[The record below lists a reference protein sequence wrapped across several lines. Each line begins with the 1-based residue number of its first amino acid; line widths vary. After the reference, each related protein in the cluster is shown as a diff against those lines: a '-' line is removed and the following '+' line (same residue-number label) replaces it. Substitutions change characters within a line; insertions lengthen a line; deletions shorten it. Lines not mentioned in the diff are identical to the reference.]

1 MISLFR
7 YIDDEEERL
16 LSRELKIGVAIL
28 LVFASLFF
36 ASASHIPT
44 EDQYAM
50 AETTPLNNHKNNTLL
65 LPSQIF
71 ESETDVTHENLD
83 DSSVHLEVEEIIG
96 NPEFEMDEEGIK
108 EDPENQ
114 RPQGSGETV
123 GDDTVDVD
131 TPPPS
136 PEEPGESETEKPTE
150 KPTQAPSES
159 ETEKPTEKPTE
170 PPVYSDGWH
179 VIDGKTY
186 LYQSGKPVTGWQV
199 IQGKKYYF
207 DSKGVLSS
215 KVGIDVSYAQG
226 SVDWKKVKA
235 AGVDYVM
242 IRVGYRGYTQGGLY
256 LDSDFVKNIEGATA
270 AGLDCGVYFYSQAI
284 TVEEAILEAD
294 FVLKAIKGYDLTYPV
309 AFDTEDVNDPIARTK
324 GLTDKQRTDFAIAFC
339 ERILNSGYYPTI
351 YASKSWLLDEMEFSR
366 INGKFD
372 IWLAEWT
379 DKATFP
385 YTYQMWQYTE
395 NGSVSGISGYV
406 DLDVSLFDYP
416 TFIKKNGYNNL

>member
-1 MISLFR
+1 MP
-7 YIDDEEERL
+7 
-16 LSRELKIGVAIL
+16 RELKIAVSVL
-28 LVFASLFF
+28 LVFASVFF
-36 ASASHIPT
+36 MSAAHIPID
-44 EDQYAM
+44 DQEVF
-50 AETTPLNNHKNNTLL
+50 AETAALNKDKNDTIL
-65 LPSQIF
+65 LPSQVF
-71 ESETDVTHENLD
+71 ETETYISDEELDNENIQLD
-83 DSSVHLEVEEIIG
+83 AEEVIG
-96 NPEFEMDEEGIK
+96 NPDFEMDEEGIK

-114 RPQGSGETV
+114 RPQGPGDTV

-131 TPPPS
+131 TPPPVTE
-136 PEEPGESETEKPTE
+136 PEEPDTEKPTE
-150 KPTQAPSES
+150 KPTEAPTEN

-170 PPVYSDGWH
+170 PPVYTDGWH
-179 VIDGKTY
+179 IIDGKTY
-186 LYQSGKPVTGWQV
+186 LYQNGKPVTGWQV

-226 SVDWKKVKA
+226 NIDWKKVKA

-294 FVLKAIKGYDLTYPV
+294 FVLKAIKGYKLTYPI
-309 AFDTEDVNDPIARTK
+309 AFDTEYVSDPAARTH

-339 ERILNSGYYPTI
+339 ERIKNNGYYPTI

-372 IWLAEWT
+372 IWLAEWS

-385 YTYQMWQYTE
+385 YTYQMWQYSETGKV
-395 NGSVSGISGYV
+395 NGISGYV

-416 TFIKKNGYNNL
+416 TFIKKNGYNHL

>member
-1 MISLFR
+1 MPKK
-7 YIDDEEERL
+7 
-16 LSRELKIGVAIL
+16 LKISISVL

-36 ASASHIPT
+36 MSAAHIPA
-44 EDQYAM
+44 EDHQVLAG
-50 AETTPLNNHKNNTLL
+50 TTALNEVTGDDLL

-71 ESETDVTHENLD
+71 ETEIYETEESLD
-83 DSSVHLEVEEIIG
+83 DESIHLEAEEIIG

-114 RPQGSGETV
+114 RPQGSGNTV
-123 GDDTVDVD
+123 GDNTVDVD
-131 TPPPS
+131 TPPPAADTD
-136 PEEPGESETEKPTE
+136 EPATEKPTEAPTEKPTE
-150 KPTQAPSES
+150 KPTEG

-179 VIDGKTY
+179 IIDGKTY

-207 DSKGVLSS
+207 DSSGVLSS

-226 SVDWKKVKA
+226 SIDWNKVKA

-242 IRVGYRGYTQGGLY
+242 IRVGYRGYTLGGLY

-294 FVLKAIKGYDLTYPV
+294 FVLKAIKGYKLTYPV
-309 AFDTEDVNDPIARTK
+309 AFDTEDVDDPIARTK

-372 IWLAEWT
+372 IWLAEWA

-395 NGSVSGISGYV
+395 SGSVNGISGYV

>member
-1 MISLFR
+1 M
-7 YIDDEEERL
+7 
-16 LSRELKIGVAIL
+16 SRELKIAVSVL
-28 LVFASLFF
+28 LVFASVFF
-36 ASASHIPT
+36 MSAAHIPID
-44 EDQYAM
+44 DQEVF
-50 AETTPLNNHKNNTLL
+50 AETAALNKDKNDTIP
-65 LPSQIF
+65 LPSQVF
-71 ESETDVTHENLD
+71 ETGTYISDEELDNENIQLD
-83 DSSVHLEVEEIIG
+83 AEEVIG

-114 RPQGSGETV
+114 RPQGSGDTV

-131 TPPPS
+131 TPPPVAK
-136 PEEPGESETEKPTE
+136 PEEPTENPTEKPTE
-150 KPTQAPSES
+150 SPTKSET
-159 ETEKPTEKPTE
+159 EKLTEKPTEKPTE
-170 PPVYSDGWH
+170 PPVYTDGWH
-179 VIDGKTY
+179 IIDGKTY
-186 LYQSGKPVTGWQV
+186 LYQNGKPVTGWQV

-226 SVDWKKVKA
+226 NIDWKKVKA

-294 FVLKAIKGYDLTYPV
+294 FVLKAIKGYDLTYPI
-309 AFDTEDVNDPIARTK
+309 AFDTEYVSDPAARTH

-339 ERILNSGYYPTI
+339 ERIINNGYYPTI

-372 IWLAEWT
+372 IWLAEWS

-385 YTYQMWQYTE
+385 YTYQMWQYSETGKV
-395 NGSVSGISGYV
+395 NGISGYV

-416 TFIKKNGYNNL
+416 TFIEKNGYNHL